1 MPIFKGYFQLVEP
14 LSHPLTY
21 ITPPDHRA
29 TFRNL
34 QPCLPGE
41 TISLPLPLQR
51 TSRYR
56 AGDRHCPNRVP
67 IYTLVEWSNVGW
79 IFCSEKSQWSDEGSN
94 SGPFGSKSN
103 ALSARLTCFQLKIY
117 YKKTSCLQ
125 KRKERHDFKQ
135 QYSPISRKLFQLLTV
150 SLNAAM
156 NCQ

>member
-1 MPIFKGYFQLVEP
+1 MGFSYQSSYTWILLFEISRSSFVKSCHVIYLWKRVGIIINNLQIFKGYFQLVEP

-56 AGDRHCPNRVP
+56 AGDRHRPNRVP

-103 ALSARLTCFQLKIY
+103 ALTARP
-117 YKKTSCLQ
+117 
-125 KRKERHDFKQ
+125 R
-135 QYSPISRKLFQLLTV
+135 SPQI
-150 SLNAAM
+150 
-156 NCQ
+156 